1 MINKCPKCSSSFTE
15 KTKFCK
21 ICGCNLQEEL
31 IEKPTCPK
39 CNTVFSSDIKFCV
52 QDGTKLVHPDKMI
65 PKCVICNKAYTNGA
79 KFCPNDGGQI
89 KLDNEIIQQSNT
101 TNTPVIEPVKNTFQ
115 EQPAHTSPSSN
126 KYTMPETYDNAPI
139 GRRFLAYLLDG
150 LIILLFC
157 IPSIILIFDVLMGYF
172 TYGYNGLYGSQI
184 EGFSH
189 LVWGLI
195 LLIVPFTYGLIKDG
209 LGNGQSY
216 GKRALDLM
224 VINVNSNNPCSKS
237 NSAGRNIMFSIFCSV
252 PYIGYLVE
260 VIMVFANPEGRKL
273 SDLVAGTQ
281 VIDAKEYQN
290 N

>member
-21 ICGCNLQEEL
+21 ICGCNLQEES
-31 IEKPTCPK
+31 IERPTCPK
-39 CNTVFSSDIKFCV
+39 CNTVFSSDIKFCL

-65 PKCVICNKAYTNGA
+65 PKCVICKKAYTNGG

-89 KLDNEIIQQSNT
+89 KLDNEIIQQSET
-101 TNTPVIEPVKNTFQ
+101 IQAPLIEAVKNAFQ
-115 EQPAHTSPSSN
+115 EQPLHQSPSSN
-126 KYTMPETYDNAPI
+126 PYTMAEIYDTAPI

-150 LIILLFC
+150 FITLLFF
-157 IPSIILIFDVLMGYF
+157 IPSLILILDYF
-172 TYGYNGLYGSQI
+172 IELYTYGSISMYVYNSSKI
-184 EGFSH
+184 IFGF
-189 LVWGLI
+189 
-195 LLIVPFTYGLIKDG
+195 LLLFLPFSYSLIKDG

-216 GKRALDLM
+216 GKRALNLM

-237 NSAGRNIMFSIFCSV
+237 NSAGRNIMFSIISCV
-252 PYIGYLVE
+252 PYIGYFIE
-260 VIMVFANPEGRKL
+260 IIMVFANPEGRKI

-281 VIDAKEYQN
+281 VIDANVYKN